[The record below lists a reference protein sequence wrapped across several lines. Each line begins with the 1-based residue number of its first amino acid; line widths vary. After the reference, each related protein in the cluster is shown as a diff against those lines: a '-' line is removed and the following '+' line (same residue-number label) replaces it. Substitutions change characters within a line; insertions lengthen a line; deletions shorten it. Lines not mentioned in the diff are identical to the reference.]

1 MRAWKWILRIVKSE
15 RGNSE
20 SALVL
25 IPLMTLFLIAMQV
38 SVAVHARNME
48 KISVQSDAS
57 QRALTGDFREGDE
70 FIHIADSGTRG
81 GLDLLVTH
89 KASRLPELFRSERS
103 TNVDGIAVV
112 ENQR

>member
-1 MRAWKWILRIVKSE
+1 MYAWKWLLRFAKSE

-25 IPLMTLFLIAMQV
+25 IPLMTLFLIAMQI

-48 KISVQSDAS
+48 KISVQSVAS
-57 QRALTGDFREGDE
+57 QRALTGDFQVGDE
-70 FIHIADSGTRG
+70 FIHISNSGTRG

-89 KASRLPELFRSERS
+89 KESRLPDLLGNERS
-103 TNVDGIAVV
+103 SKVDGIAIV